1 MSDNICTVEYHAGK
15 TRNKRRR
22 SVCVC
27 VCVAHTRARAWAQVQ
42 GEVGKETHS
51 VSFVFCLLL
60 FSSS

>member
-1 MSDNICTVEYHAGK
+1 M
-15 TRNKRRR
+15 
-22 SVCVC
+22 C
-27 VCVAHTRARAWAQVQ
+27 VCVAHTRARSWAQVQ